1 MCTFAIKIIN
11 TSHKMIHTNN
21 HSRLEKLLFFFASP
35 VLNELPIILVFF
47 ILIRTSIFSFFS
59 EDFHYSADMIVSYS
73 AIWCFYA
80 FLISASIYYLG
91 KAGSI
96 LKIAWYVFLFTIYTI
111 ASFVSIHFNMD
122 FSPTLFVLLKET
134 NNTETNEFLNTYICS
149 SNSISVY
156 IKTIIYIIIAVAL
169 EYGYKK
175 LPRIVI
181 PPPISFGFRF

>member
-73 AIWCFYA
+73 AHSGFTSS
-80 FLISASIYYLG
+80 ISLVPEEITLDTKCKKDAQNVAMKVKSVE
-91 KAGSI
+91 AGSP
-96 LKIAWYVFLFTIYTI
+96 
-111 ASFVSIHFNMD
+111 FN
-122 FSPTLFVLLKET
+122 
-134 NNTETNEFLNTYICS
+134 
-149 SNSISVY
+149 
-156 IKTIIYIIIAVAL
+156 
-169 EYGYKK
+169 
-175 LPRIVI
+175 IVI
-181 PPPISFGFRF
+181 G